1 MPTYAEYM
9 KQIAELQALAEEARR
24 NEIEEA
30 KSRIREIMQASGIAV
45 EDLQVDKKKVEK
57 ARSSVAPKYKDP
69 ATGKTWTGR
78 GRAPAWLG
86 GRNKDDFLIN

>member
-30 KSRIREIMQASGIAV
+30 KSKIREIMQANGIAV
-45 EDLQVDKKKVEK
+45 DDLQVDKKKTEK

-86 GRNKDDFLIN
+86 GRNKDDFLIS

>member
-24 NEIEEA
+24 HEIEEA
-30 KSRIREIMQASGIAV
+30 KTKIREIMQASGIAV
-45 EDLQVDKKKVEK
+45 DDLQVDKKKADKV
-57 ARSSVAPKYKDP
+57 RSSVAPKYKDP

-86 GRNKDDFLIN
+86 GRNKDDFLIS

>member
-30 KSRIREIMQASGIAV
+30 KSKIREIMQANGIAV
-45 EDLQVDKKKVEK
+45 DDLQTSKKKVEK
-57 ARSSVAPKYKDP
+57 VRSSVAPKYKDP

>member
-1 MPTYAEYM
+1 M

-30 KSRIREIMQASGIAV
+30 RAKIQKIMQASGIALD
-45 EDLQVDKKKVEK
+45 DLQGDKKKVGK
-57 ARSSVAPKYKDP
+57 VRSSVSPKYKDP
-69 ATGKTWTGR
+69 TTGRTWTGR
-78 GRAPAWLG
+78 GRAPAWLN

>member
-30 KSRIREIMQASGIAV
+30 KTKIREIMQASGIALD
-45 EDLQVDKKKVEK
+45 DLQADKKKVDK
-57 ARSSVAPKYKDP
+57 VRSSVAPKYKDP
-69 ATGKTWTGR
+69 TTGKTWTGR
-78 GRAPAWLG
+78 GRAPAWLN